1 MQKLSLTSSG
11 KNNKSCSIFHNEPNK
26 IWFAFF
32 EFYTIFYEI
41 YKILQNNNTIWDS
54 LLHRGPW
61 NFSAIHTDALGS
73 HLGPWKYSRPC
84 NWVPGTNGGGG
95 LPESGGTG
103 GVFGRGRC
111 GGGVGAHLRPV
122 CGLSWGWKVPARRAR
137 RRSAAVAAGAGA
149 PASRP
154 ARPGHAELKGPCDA

>member
-1 MQKLSLTSSG
+1 
-11 KNNKSCSIFHNEPNK
+11 
-26 IWFAFF
+26 
-32 EFYTIFYEI
+32 
-41 YKILQNNNTIWDS
+41 
-54 LLHRGPW
+54 LHRGPW
-61 NFSAIHTDALGS
+61 NFSAIHRDALGS
-73 HLGPWKYSRPC
+73 HLGPWKYFRAR

-95 LPESGGTG
+95 LPESGGAG

-122 CGLSWGWKVPARRAR
+122 GGLSWGWKVPARRAR

-154 ARPGHAELKGPCDA
+154 ARPGHAEHGEFGWCKGEEPRVLLGYASARKGRLGDGGVLGGAATACASEEARQAAL